1 MHTIKTKKYLLHL
14 LATVRAEHVDGSAK
28 CWSALCCALSEADD
42 YSHCGEGDGV
52 SWHNVSVYKEHLFR
66 QWPEFSGRNS
76 YPVTVAFESLTAEE
90 VAAIEAD
97 YSRDDDVALDWSDR
111 EEVAGAIYCAVD
123 RSDLYDG
130 NFWDRATA
138 YGAARWRL
146 LEWMIEK
153 VKEEIS
159 NEG

>member
-1 MHTIKTKKYLLHL
+1 MHTVKTKKYLLHL
-14 LATVRAEHVDGSAK
+14 LTVVRDEQMEGDSDGYLAL
-28 CWSALCCALSEADD
+28 CSALSGADD
-42 YSHCGEGDGV
+42 CADCGKGDRV
-52 SWHNVSVYKEHLFR
+52 RWHEVSVYKEHLFR
-66 QWPEFSGRNS
+66 QWPEFSGRQS
-76 YPVTVAFESLTAEE
+76 YPITVNFESLTAEE
-90 VAAIEAD
+90 VATIED
-97 YSRDDDVALDWSDR
+97 YYSRDDGVALDWSDR

-123 RSDLYDG
+123 DCGLYEG